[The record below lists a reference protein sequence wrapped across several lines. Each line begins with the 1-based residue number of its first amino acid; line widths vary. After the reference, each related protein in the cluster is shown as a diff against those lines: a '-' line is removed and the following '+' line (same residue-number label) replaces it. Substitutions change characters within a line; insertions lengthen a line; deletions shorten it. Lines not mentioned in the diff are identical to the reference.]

1 MIFPGFPG
9 ALSFFQVFQVEWE
22 PCFNIAVNDFVTNET
37 THCLVLVVTELVM
50 RGTYDNCGSISSNEG
65 RFLPWSACVVSH
77 GAVGDRSG

>member
-1 MIFPGFPG
+1 MFSRCSLIFLGFPG
-9 ALSFFQVFQVEWE
+9 RVGTLN
-22 PCFNIAVNDFVTNET
+22 FNIAVNDFVTNET
-37 THCLVLVVTELVM
+37 IHCLVLVVTELVM